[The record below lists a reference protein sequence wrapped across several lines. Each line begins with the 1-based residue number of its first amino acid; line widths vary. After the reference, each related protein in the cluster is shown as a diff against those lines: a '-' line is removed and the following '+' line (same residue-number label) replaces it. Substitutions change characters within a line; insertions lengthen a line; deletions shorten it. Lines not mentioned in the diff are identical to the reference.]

1 MTKRFKRIAVIISVI
16 TMMISTYVGV
26 LAAHKL
32 DNISL
37 GSTAD
42 LVSLDSPDEN
52 VGMVNVLLIGVDE
65 DGYRSDTIM
74 LVSLDDYSERVSVLS
89 IPRDTMVRINGSIQK
104 INATMG
110 FGLSKSSPSP
120 DADED
125 EDSDQNG
132 GEEESE
138 NQNKIPESKYDDIH
152 PSELALGEGHEDLLI
167 NKVKEI
173 TGLPVHYYVTVDFD
187 GFVELINAVDGVD
200 FNVPYD
206 MDYDDPIQ
214 SLHIHLEAGEQHLD
228 GKHAHDFVR
237 FRHNNDGTAPGE
249 YVMGDEG
256 RVYWQQR
263 FIKEIVKQKL
273 NPYYISKLDRIF
285 EVFRNNVRTNLSM
298 SDVVKNL
305 NALTGIS
312 LDDICTYQLPGE
324 SEYINETWYYIQDV
338 PSTRK
343 LVNDVFLPQTR
354 EEWEAYLEENKATSA
369 PSDDEDSD
377 EAENE
382 TADENSDETADA
394 AE

>member
-74 LVSLDDYSERVSVLS
+74 LVSLDDYSDRVSVLS
-89 IPRDTMVRINGSIQK
+89 IPRDTMVRINGSVQK

-110 FGLSKSSPSP
+110 FALSKSTPEPDSD
-120 DADED
+120 DADTED
-125 EDSDQNG
+125 AEENG
-132 GEEESE
+132 DAEENSE

-152 PSELALGEGHEDLLI
+152 PSDLALGEGHEDLLI

-173 TGLPVHYYVTVDFD
+173 TGLPIHYYVTVDFD

-285 EVFRNNVRTNLSM
+285 EVFRNNVRTNLTM

-305 NALTGIS
+305 NALMGIS
-312 LDDICTYQLPGE
+312 LDDINTYQLPGE
-324 SEYINETWYYIQDV
+324 AEYINEVWYYIQDV
-338 PSTRK
+338 PSTRR
-343 LVNDVFLPQTR
+343 LVSEVFLPQTR
-354 EEWEAYLEENKATSA
+354 EEWEAYLEENKATSE
-369 PSDDEDSD
+369 PSETESTP
-377 EAENE
+377 EAED
-382 TADENSDETADA
+382 ADETE
-394 AE
+394 

>member
-16 TMMISTYVGV
+16 TMIISTYVGV

-37 GSTAD
+37 GNTAD

-74 LVSLDDYSERVSVLS
+74 LVSLDDYSDRVSVLS

-110 FGLSKSSPSP
+110 FGLSKSTPSP
-120 DADED
+120 DTDEADAEEPD
-125 EDSDQNG
+125 NSGDPD
-132 GEEESE
+132 EESE

-152 PSELALGEGHEDLLI
+152 PSDLALGEGHEDLLI

-173 TGLPVHYYVTVDFD
+173 TGLPIHYYVTVDFD

-285 EVFRNNVRTNLSM
+285 EVFRNNVRTNLTM

-305 NALTGIS
+305 NALMGIS
-312 LDDICTYQLPGE
+312 LDDISTYQLPGE

-338 PSTRK
+338 PSTRR
-343 LVNDVFLPQTR
+343 LVSEVFLPQTR
-354 EEWEAYLEENKATSA
+354 EEWEAYLEENKNASES
-369 PSDDEDSD
+369 SDAESSP
-377 EAENE
+377 EAE
-382 TADENSDETADA
+382 TADESVDET
-394 AE
+394 E

>member
-74 LVSLDDYSERVSVLS
+74 LVSLDDYSDRVSVLS
-89 IPRDTMVRINGSIQK
+89 IPRDTMVRINGSVQK

-110 FGLSKSSPSP
+110 FALSKSTPEPDSD
-120 DADED
+120 DADTED
-125 EDSDQNG
+125 AEENG
-132 GEEESE
+132 DAEENSE

-152 PSELALGEGHEDLLI
+152 PSDLALGEGHEDLLI
-167 NKVKEI
+167 NKDKEI
-173 TGLPVHYYVTVDFD
+173 TGLPIHYYVTVDFD

-285 EVFRNNVRTNLSM
+285 EVFRNNVRTNLTM

-305 NALTGIS
+305 NALMGIS
-312 LDDICTYQLPGE
+312 LDDINTYQLPGE
-324 SEYINETWYYIQDV
+324 AEYINEVWYYIQDV
-338 PSTRK
+338 PSTRR
-343 LVNDVFLPQTR
+343 LVSEVFLPQTR
-354 EEWEAYLEENKATSA
+354 EEWEAYLEENKATSE
-369 PSDDEDSD
+369 PSETESTP
-377 EAENE
+377 EAED
-382 TADENSDETADA
+382 ADETE
-394 AE
+394 

>member
-16 TMMISTYVGV
+16 TMIISTYAGV
-26 LAAHKL
+26 LAAHML
-32 DNISL
+32 DNIPL
-37 GSTAD
+37 GSTTD
-42 LVSLDSPDEN
+42 LLSLDEPDEN

-74 LVSLDDYSERVSVLS
+74 LVSLDDYSDRVSVLS
-89 IPRDTMVRINGSIQK
+89 IPRDTMVRINGSVQK

-110 FGLSKSSPSP
+110 FVSSKPSPSP
-120 DADED
+120 NSDKERDE
-125 EDSDQNG
+125 G
-132 GEEESE
+132 GESEESADPEE

-152 PSELALGEGHEDLLI
+152 PSKLALGEGHEDLLI

-263 FIKEIVKQKL
+263 FIKEIVRQKL

-285 EVFRNNVRTNLSM
+285 EVFRNNVRTNLTM

-312 LDDICTYQLPGE
+312 LDDISTYQLPGE
-324 SEYINETWYYIQDV
+324 AEYINETWYYIQDV
-338 PSTRK
+338 AATRS
-343 LVNDVFLPQTR
+343 LVSDVFLPQTR
-354 EEWEAYLEENKATSA
+354 EEWEAYIEESKASE
-369 PSDDEDSD
+369 PSDTKSTP
-377 EAENE
+377 EAE
-382 TADENSDETADA
+382 SG
-394 AE
+394 AEDDSE

>member
-32 DNISL
+32 DNIPL
-37 GSTAD
+37 GNTAD

-74 LVSLDDYSERVSVLS
+74 LVSLDDYSDRVSVLS
-89 IPRDTMVRINGSIQK
+89 IPRDTMVRINGSVQK

-110 FGLSKSSPSP
+110 FGLSKPTAAPDSEDAE
-120 DADED
+120 DADENGDTD
-125 EDSDQNG
+125 ENG
-132 GEEESE
+132 DAEENSE

-152 PSELALGEGHEDLLI
+152 PSDLALGEGHEDLLI

-206 MDYDDPIQ
+206 MDYDDPVQ

-285 EVFRNNVRTNLSM
+285 EVFRNNVRTNLTM

-305 NALTGIS
+305 NALMGIS
-312 LDDICTYQLPGE
+312 LDDISTYQLPGE
-324 SEYINETWYYIQDV
+324 AEYINEVWYYIQDV
-338 PSTRK
+338 PSTRR
-343 LVNDVFLPQTR
+343 LVSEVFLPQTR
-354 EEWEAYLEENKATSA
+354 EEWEAYLEENKATSE
-369 PSDDEDSD
+369 PSDTESTP
-377 EAENE
+377 EAED
-382 TADENSDETADA
+382 ADETE
-394 AE
+394 